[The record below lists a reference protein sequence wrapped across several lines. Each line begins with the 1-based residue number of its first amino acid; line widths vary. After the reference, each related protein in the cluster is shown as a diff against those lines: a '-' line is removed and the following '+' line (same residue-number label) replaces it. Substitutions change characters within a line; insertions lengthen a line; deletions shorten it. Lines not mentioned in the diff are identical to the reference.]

1 MAKIKNSQSQKSE
14 RAIFWLGLFTFLTT
28 IYFNAQTQD
37 PFNAP
42 KFWILILGASW
53 LIGFIA
59 VKLKRDV
66 NLNWGAN
73 RNIFLLTG
81 LYLGFSLISALFSQN
96 KFIAFFGENM
106 RKNGYITYFCLALF
120 FLVAVLYIKVENV
133 ISIYRFILLTSL
145 AIGIYG
151 IMQMTGNDF
160 IKWSDHG
167 NAVISTLGNSNFA
180 GSMMAILAIL
190 CFGGIFIV
198 QISKFERVI
207 ALISFLILCI
217 TILPTNARQGLLL
230 LVFGIAGI
238 VVISIFRIN
247 RKLGITSVSLASIA
261 IVFSI
266 LGMLQIGPLTQFLY
280 KDSVSVRG
288 YYWRAGINMLKDHV
302 LFGVGLDN
310 YGSFFKQYREVGY
323 PLKYGY
329 SLTSNNAHNVFI
341 QQFATGGIFVGFVY
355 LVLMAFVFIRGLKG
369 LNQCKDNQRLLV
381 GTFFVAWLAFQAQ
394 SIISIDNIGITIW
407 GWVLGGVVV
416 GLSNQSRNEIVAP
429 DSNKAGKKYDTYSLS
444 LLQPTVSI
452 AFGIAA
458 IILVV
463 ILNRGESNIYK
474 VRAAFNPAEP
484 TQKSIFYDF
493 ANKTINTPLI
503 DYRYKI
509 MTASYLYD
517 MGYKQDGLSL
527 LEKLTKEDK
536 RDLDV
541 LTIISSYYEIEGDI
555 TSAIESR
562 KRIIMLDPWNAT
574 NYLQLA
580 SDYKFTGDKANQK
593 LVLDKVLS
601 FASNDPVVIKAI
613 PELLL

>member
-1 MAKIKNSQSQKSE
+1 
-14 RAIFWLGLFTFLTT
+14 
-28 IYFNAQTQD
+28 
-37 PFNAP
+37 
-42 KFWILILGASW
+42 
-53 LIGFIA
+53 
-59 VKLKRDV
+59 
-66 NLNWGAN
+66 
-73 RNIFLLTG
+73 
-81 LYLGFSLISALFSQN
+81 
-96 KFIAFFGENM
+96 
-106 RKNGYITYFCLALF
+106 
-120 FLVAVLYIKVENV
+120 
-133 ISIYRFILLTSL
+133 
-145 AIGIYG
+145 
-151 IMQMTGNDF
+151 
-160 IKWSDHG
+160 
-167 NAVISTLGNSNFA
+167 
-180 GSMMAILAIL
+180 L

-238 VVISIFRIN
+238 VVISIFHIN
-247 RKLGITSVSLASIA
+247 RKLGITSASLASIA

-416 GLSNQSRNEIVAP
+416 GLSNQS
-429 DSNKAGKKYDTYSLS
+429 
-444 LLQPTVSI
+444 
-452 AFGIAA
+452 
-458 IILVV
+458 
-463 ILNRGESNIYK
+463 
-474 VRAAFNPAEP
+474 
-484 TQKSIFYDF
+484 
-493 ANKTINTPLI
+493 
-503 DYRYKI
+503 
-509 MTASYLYD
+509 TA
-517 MGYKQDGLSL
+517 
-527 LEKLTKEDK
+527 K
-536 RDLDV
+536 RCSSS
-541 LTIISSYYEIEGDI
+541 TFPISSFQI
-555 TSAIESR
+555 T
-562 KRIIMLDPWNAT
+562 
-574 NYLQLA
+574 
-580 SDYKFTGDKANQK
+580 
-593 LVLDKVLS
+593 
-601 FASNDPVVIKAI
+601 
-613 PELLL
+613 